1 GIGEGGMLS
10 MFAAA
15 IFDDEID
22 AAAVCGYFNQREEIW
37 QEPIYRNLFGQL
49 REFGDAEI
57 ASLIVPRPLI
67 IESGPAPEVDGPPQ
81 VEGRLPVAA
90 PGQIRT
96 PKSESAQREFE
107 RAREYAS
114 RVGAADA
121 LQLVTSTEDHAGH
134 DTTIN
139 ELLKAAHA
147 SPDRAT
153 HAEMLPYKSAN
164 EGTEAH

>member
-1 GIGEGGMLS
+1 LVYRTSFELGLHPIGYEVAKLITGIRALRQQLDTSCTCLIGIGEGGMLS

-67 IESGPAPEVDGPPQ
+67 IESGPAPEVDGPP
-81 VEGRLPVAA
+81 
-90 PGQIRT
+90 
-96 PKSESAQREFE
+96 
-107 RAREYAS
+107 
-114 RVGAADA
+114 
-121 LQLVTSTEDHAGH
+121 
-134 DTTIN
+134 
-139 ELLKAAHA
+139 
-147 SPDRAT
+147 
-153 HAEMLPYKSAN
+153 
-164 EGTEAH
+164 